1 MIFNRGC
8 ADNPINAGSD
18 AMTDLQNPTVSELKN
33 NLIYALG
40 EVFEATFGEHPEI
53 VQPEETVKGLSTIV
67 GLGGNISGYLALHMT
82 PEGACIIAG
91 SMLGTLY
98 AQVDD
103 IVCDAVGELVN
114 MLAGSLKKYSSKNG
128 ELFKIS
134 IPTIV
139 WGDNYHTHAPK
150 DTEQILM
157 GVKSLS
163 LPFTIQLVVNLHC

>member
-1 MIFNRGC
+1 
-8 ADNPINAGSD
+8 
-18 AMTDLQNPTVSELKN
+18 MTNLLNPTIPELKN
-33 NLIYALG
+33 NLKYALG
-40 EVFEATFGEHPEI
+40 EVFETTFSEHPEI
-53 VQPEETVKGLSTIV
+53 VQSEETETVKGLSAIV

-82 PEGACIIAG
+82 PEGACKIAG
-91 SMLGTLY
+91 NMLGMLY

-114 MLAGSLKKYSSKNG
+114 MLAGSLKRYSSKNG

-139 WGDNYHTHAPK
+139 WGNDYYTHAPK
-150 DTEQILM
+150 DAEQILI

-163 LPFTIQLVVNLHC
+163 SLFTMQLVVSMNY

>member
-1 MIFNRGC
+1 
-8 ADNPINAGSD
+8 
-18 AMTDLQNPTVSELKN
+18 
-33 NLIYALG
+33 
-40 EVFEATFGEHPEI
+40 
-53 VQPEETVKGLSTIV
+53 
-67 GLGGNISGYLALHMT
+67 
-82 PEGACIIAG
+82 
-91 SMLGTLY
+91 MLGTLY

-139 WGDNYHTHAPK
+139 WGNDYCTHAPK
-150 DTEQILM
+150 NAEQILM

-163 LPFTIQLVVNLHC
+163 SLFTMQLVVNLNY